1 MSFILLKNSGKIL
14 TKFFN
19 FEYYSKEFE
28 YFGVRVSHFVK
39 DYMSYIKLD
48 KDVNSLYITLY
59 KNHSY
64 EYSQVFFSRNFQ
76 PSLDINL
83 GCLNNLDNFDDAYL
97 CLNYGRKVMDENL
110 FLDLGECFY
119 QNVID
124 ILT

>member
-28 YFGVRVSHFVK
+28 YFGVSISHVVK
-39 DYMSYIKLD
+39 DDISYIKLD
-48 KDVNSLYITLY
+48 KDSNSLYITLY

-97 CLNYGRKVMDENL
+97 CLNYGRKIMDENL
-110 FLDLGECFY
+110 FLDLGEYFY